1 MNKKFKFIFIDKKK
15 YKIILYL
22 LLFIVIFFS
31 IYIFIPKFFNYT
43 PKLVQESLEKNQ
55 DINIKRISNI
65 SYDIL
70 PSPRLR
76 LSGVDLEFGD
86 NILRVENTEAYIVLN
101 PLKIISNK
109 ILNYNKLLFNGGSTN
124 IEIEKFNKLFD
135 YIKNNKNKIK
145 FNYSNIILLREN
157 KKLFEIS
164 DSLIK
169 FNTNNNI
176 QQLSINGLF
185 LNHKAS
191 FILEDKDDSKI
202 NILLKVPELDILT
215 NISLENIDN
224 FRALKGIIN
233 SEVLNNFLQFNFIKE
248 KNVKINKGFIR
259 SNFINSSFEGDISF
273 NPFFSFNLDIQPSSL
288 NVNKLILIIKQI
300 FFSDNLRA
308 IEIIKKIDGSLN
320 FKKISKGKI
329 VFNNTEILLQNFKL
343 DKKKTISFSAQI
355 SELGTK
361 GKIRFNL
368 INNTKKIYISGS
380 LVPSSSKVNFEKIIF
395 KNKIFTKGKVKKYE
409 KKFKNEV
416 IQNSSI
422 NIFNEIK
429 INNFFETF

>member
-191 FILEDKDDSKI
+191 FILKDKDDSKI

-329 VFNNTEILLQNFKL
+329 VFNNTEILLQNFTL

>member
-43 PKLVQESLEKNQ
+43 PKLVQESLEKKQ

-191 FILEDKDDSKI
+191 FILKDKDDSKI

>member
-101 PLKIISNK
+101 PLKIINNK
-109 ILNYNKLLFNGGSTN
+109 ILNYNKLLFKGGSTN

-233 SEVLNNFLQFNFIKE
+233 SEVLNNFFQFNFIKE

-368 INNTKKIYISGS
+368 INNAEKIHISGS
-380 LVPSSSKVNFEKIIF
+380 LVPSSSKVNFRKIIF
-395 KNKIFTKGKVKKYE
+395 KNKIFTKAKVKKYE

>member
-1 MNKKFKFIFIDKKK
+1 MNKKLKFISIDKRK

-101 PLKIISNK
+101 PLKIINNK
-109 ILNYNKLLFNGGSTN
+109 ILNYNKLLFKGGSTN

-233 SEVLNNFLQFNFIKE
+233 SEVLNNFFQFNFIKE

-368 INNTKKIYISGS
+368 INNAEKIHISGS
-380 LVPSSSKVNFEKIIF
+380 LVPSSSKVNFRKIIF
-395 KNKIFTKGKVKKYE
+395 KNKIFTKAKVKKYE

>member
-1 MNKKFKFIFIDKKK
+1 
-15 YKIILYL
+15 
-22 LLFIVIFFS
+22 
-31 IYIFIPKFFNYT
+31 
-43 PKLVQESLEKNQ
+43 
-55 DINIKRISNI
+55 
-65 SYDIL
+65 
-70 PSPRLR
+70 
-76 LSGVDLEFGD
+76 
-86 NILRVENTEAYIVLN
+86 
-101 PLKIISNK
+101 
-109 ILNYNKLLFNGGSTN
+109 
-124 IEIEKFNKLFD
+124 
-135 YIKNNKNKIK
+135 
-145 FNYSNIILLREN
+145 
-157 KKLFEIS
+157 
-164 DSLIK
+164 
-169 FNTNNNI
+169 
-176 QQLSINGLF
+176 
-185 LNHKAS
+185 
-191 FILEDKDDSKI
+191 
-202 NILLKVPELDILT
+202 VPELDILT

-233 SEVLNNFLQFNFIKE
+233 SEVLNNFFQFNFIKE

-368 INNTKKIYISGS
+368 INNAEKIHISGS
-380 LVPSSSKVNFEKIIF
+380 LVPSSSKVNFRKIIF
-395 KNKIFTKGKVKKYE
+395 KNKIFTKAKVKKYE